1 MNCDR
6 EIISELY
13 RALVLLGA
21 DCGLLGIVGSWHAN
35 LPANDVLCGL
45 RTWNEASVAEIKER
59 IGHYEISYRH
69 PSDSQ
74 VEAPKTAAEA
84 R

>member
-21 DCGLLGIVGSWHAN
+21 DSGLLGIIGSWCAN
-35 LPANDVLCGL
+35 LPAKDVLCGL
-45 RTWNEASVAEIKER
+45 KTWNDASLTEIKER
-59 IGHYEISYRH
+59 IGHYEMSYHR
-69 PSDSQ
+69 PADNQ
-74 VEAPKTAAEA
+74 VEAPKTAVEA

>member
-1 MNCDR
+1 MNFDR
-6 EIISELY
+6 EIVSELY

-21 DCGLLGIVGSWHAN
+21 DSGLLGIVGSWRSN
-35 LPANDVLCGL
+35 LPAKDVLCGL
-45 RTWNEASVAEIKER
+45 RTWNESSAEEIKKR
-59 IGHYEISYRH
+59 IAHYEMSYRR

-74 VEAPKTAAEA
+74 VEAPRTAAEA

>member
-13 RALVLLGA
+13 GALVLLGA

-35 LPANDVLCGL
+35 LPAKDVLCGL
-45 RTWNEASVAEIKER
+45 KAWNEASVAEVKER
-59 IGHYEISYRH
+59 IGHFEISCHR
-69 PSDSQ
+69 PADSQ
-74 VEAPKTAAEA
+74 AEVPRTVA
-84 R
+84 EVR

>member
-21 DCGLLGIVGSWHAN
+21 DSGLLGIIGSWCAN
-35 LPANDVLCGL
+35 LPAKDVLCGL
-45 RTWNEASVAEIKER
+45 KTWNDASLTEIKER
-59 IGHYEISYRH
+59 IGHYEMSYHR
-69 PSDSQ
+69 PTDNQ
-74 VEAPKTAAEA
+74 VEAPKTAVEA

>member
-21 DCGLLGIVGSWHAN
+21 DSGLLGIVGSWRAN
-35 LPANDVLCGL
+35 LPAKDVLCGL
-45 RTWNEASVAEIKER
+45 KTWNEASAEEIKQR
-59 IGHYEISYRH
+59 IGHYEMSYLH
-69 PSDSQ
+69 PAYSQ
-74 VEAPKTAAEA
+74 VEAPGTAPEA

>member
-21 DCGLLGIVGSWHAN
+21 DSGLLGIVGSWHTN
-35 LPANDVLCGL
+35 LPAKDVLCGL
-45 RTWNEASVAEIKER
+45 KTWNEVTAAEIKER
-59 IGHYEISYRH
+59 IGHYEMSFRH
-69 PSDSQ
+69 RADSR
-74 VEAPKTAAEA
+74 VEAPRTAAEA

>member
-21 DCGLLGIVGSWHAN
+21 DSGLLGIIGSWCAN
-35 LPANDVLCGL
+35 LPAKDVLCGL
-45 RTWNEASVAEIKER
+45 KTWNDASVTEIKER
-59 IGHYEISYRH
+59 IEHYETSYRRRA
-69 PSDSQ
+69 DNQ
-74 VEAPKTAAEA
+74 AEAPRTAAEA

>member
-6 EIISELY
+6 EIINELY

-21 DCGLLGIVGSWHAN
+21 DNGLLGIVGSWRAN
-35 LPANDVLCGL
+35 LPAKDVLCGL
-45 RTWNEASVAEIKER
+45 KTWNDAFVAEIKER
-59 IGHYEISYRH
+59 IGHYEISCRRLV
-69 PSDSQ
+69 DIQ
-74 VEAPKTAAEA
+74 AGAPRTAAEA